1 MKQTRT
7 IGRLLRSATA
17 LLVIA
22 GLAAAHASAASPR
35 QSGASKD
42 FEHLYNEGLYE
53 EAVRSLGA
61 TIATTPN
68 DASLHYWLGRSL
80 YQMHDY
86 TRAMASLERANALDP
101 SRSEYHDW
109 LGKAYGRKAEESNA
123 FSAFSLARKTHR
135 EFTEAVRLDP
145 SNLQAQR
152 DLIRY
157 LLNAPG
163 VVGGGEDRAQEQIRA
178 LSVVDEVEGELAQA
192 ELYVTRK
199 RFDDASEEYQK
210 ILQSN
215 PHRLGVDYEI
225 AEYYRDRED
234 GKRMEEA
241 VDAAAAL
248 SPSDFRLDYYRG
260 VYLVLTKKDAVE
272 AEKRL
277 RTYIDAVPNNSELP
291 PLASAHEWLGRLYE
305 DQRRPDKAA
314 EQYQAGLTL
323 DPRNKNLREDLKRV
337 QRK

>member
-1 MKQTRT
+1 MRQTRA
-7 IGRLLRSATA
+7 IGRLLRSAPA

-22 GLAAAHASAASPR
+22 GLAAAHSSIARSQQA
-35 QSGASKD
+35 GTSKD

-61 TIATTPN
+61 TIATTPD

-101 SRSEYHDW
+101 SRSDYHDW
-109 LGKAYGRKAEESNA
+109 LGKAYGRKAEESNP

-135 EFTEAVRLDP
+135 EFAEAVRLDP

-192 ELYVTRK
+192 
-199 RFDDASEEYQK
+199 
-210 ILQSN
+210 
-215 PHRLGVDYEI
+215 
-225 AEYYRDRED
+225 
-234 GKRMEEA
+234 
-241 VDAAAAL
+241 
-248 SPSDFRLDYYRG
+248 
-260 VYLVLTKKDAVE
+260 
-272 AEKRL
+272 
-277 RTYIDAVPNNSELP
+277 
-291 PLASAHEWLGRLYE
+291 
-305 DQRRPDKAA
+305 
-314 EQYQAGLTL
+314 
-323 DPRNKNLREDLKRV
+323 
-337 QRK
+337 